1 MLCIHSILK
10 QCIFVDATVWNVS
23 APSVGRTAERIAD
36 LIGSIGHKRE
46 GASAIAATASGKV
59 MMNYDAEYDN
69 RVRVPGYADIF
80 ARWRRQAADYRV
92 ACSSAEVGL
101 SYGSSPRQTLDI
113 FPALNRAA
121 DPPVALFIHGGW
133 WRSLEPETFSHMA
146 MGPNAN
152 GVTVAVAGYDLVPQ
166 VSIGDIVTQ
175 MRAAC
180 LHLWRRYRKRI
191 AVYGHSAGGHLSACM
206 IATDWTL
213 LDPSVPRDLVHSAYS
228 ISGVFDLRPVMHTS
242 MNTDFKL
249 DDHSALA
256 LSPIRWK
263 PPRSAVL
270 DAVVGALESSEFL
283 RQSKAIV
290 DAWSPRTEMRYDEIP
305 GTDHFT
311 VLDAFADPA
320 SRMTR
325 RVCELA
331 SRPL

>member
-1 MLCIHSILK
+1 
-10 QCIFVDATVWNVS
+10 
-23 APSVGRTAERIAD
+23 
-36 LIGSIGHKRE
+36 
-46 GASAIAATASGKV
+46 

-92 ACSSAEVGL
+92 ACRSAEVGL

-152 GVTVAVAGYDLVPQ
+152 CVTVAVAGYDLVPQ

-256 LSPIRWK
+256 LSPIPGNRRAAQYSTQWSGRWNPASFYGRAK
-263 PPRSAVL
+263 LSWTHGPRSRKCVTMKSL
-270 DAVVGALESSEFL
+270 GPIISRFSMLSPT
-283 RQSKAIV
+283 RQA
-290 DAWSPRTEMRYDEIP
+290 
-305 GTDHFT
+305 G
-311 VLDAFADPA
+311 
-320 SRMTR
+320 
-325 RVCELA
+325 
-331 SRPL
+331 